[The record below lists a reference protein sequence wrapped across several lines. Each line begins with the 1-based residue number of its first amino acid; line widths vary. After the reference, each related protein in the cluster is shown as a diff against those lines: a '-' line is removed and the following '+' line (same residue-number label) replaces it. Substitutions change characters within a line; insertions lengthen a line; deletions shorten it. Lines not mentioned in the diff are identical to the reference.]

1 MHKCI
6 QFHQSL
12 DATTRVEQRRN
23 QVSRRFR
30 SGNFCTAVGSNTVA
44 TVCVWYNSYEPPVVG
59 SFWELIVIKYRDK
72 LTNQLSSLDTF
83 NSISSRFCIDLDCV
97 SSFIV
102 WKLSITIKSKWPLL
116 SLLHSFM
123 TVYVCARFSYFG
135 SDEYFYR
142 TASLF
147 TLITLVA
154 SQRMIIFV

>member
-6 QFHQSL
+6 QFHQFL

-30 SGNFCTAVGSNTVA
+30 SGNFCTVVGSNTVA
-44 TVCVWYNSYEPPVVG
+44 TDCVWYNSYEPPVVG
-59 SFWELIVIKYRDK
+59 SFRELIVIKYRNK

-83 NSISSRFCIDLDCV
+83 NSISSRFCIYLDCV

-123 TVYVCARFSYFG
+123 TVYCVRVFHTLAPMNISTVLRLFSP
-135 SDEYFYR
+135 
-142 TASLF
+142 
-147 TLITLVA
+147 
-154 SQRMIIFV
+154 